1 MTLVVVFIYIVH
13 QVDAVSKICPI
24 STTHLCVCINNI
36 IDCDDHGFAVI
47 PSFTP
52 ARYHFLVLSHNNITT
67 IGGTAFA
74 SLNVSS
80 IDLSYNMIATIDDRA
95 FGGIESFLEV
105 LNLAHNKL
113 TTLHPALSTLSVLKS
128 LDVTWNPIAASTSSS
143 SSHGHHAS
151 SVGGL
156 NSDVMR
162 LIGDTIDIFKFG
174 STEMKEW
181 PDTLLHLNQLKELTV
196 AGLDLYYWP
205 PGSFHGFEQ
214 TLRRLIIDD
223 VNMGAVPVGI
233 AALSHLEEL
242 HLNNLG
248 GSFTDDSLI
257 SLPFAQL
264 AGSLRI
270 LSLTNDGLTYFPE
283 GIKDLLS
290 LESLILDGNRLE
302 FVSDEAIQLLK
313 DSRITILSLRNCNLK
328 RVPGA
333 ISDLSVL
340 RELDLSENIIRSIE
354 STDLQN
360 LTNLQTL
367 KLSNNPLKYIS
378 DNSLC
383 GLNSLEVSETKL
395 ND

>member
-1 MTLVVVFIYIVH
+1 MVH

-24 STTHLCVCINNI
+24 SSTHLCVCTGTT
-36 IDCDDHGFAVI
+36 IDCNGHGFTDI
-47 PSFTP
+47 PQFTP
-52 ARYHFLVLSHNNITT
+52 ERYHYLELNHNNITR

-74 SLNVSS
+74 SLNVTS
-80 IDLSYNMIATIDDRA
+80 IDLSYNMIAAIDDRA
-95 FGGIESFLEV
+95 FGGIETFLVV

-113 TTLHPALSTLSVLKS
+113 TTLHPALSTLSALKS
-128 LDVTWNPIAASTSSS
+128 LDVTWNPILSTSSSSS
-143 SSHGHHAS
+143 SSHGHHTS

-156 NSDVMR
+156 NSEVMR
-162 LIGDTIDIFKFG
+162 LIGDTIDVFKFG
-174 STEMKEW
+174 SSEMKDW
-181 PDTLLHLNQLKELTV
+181 PETLLHLNQLKELTV

-214 TLRRLIIDD
+214 TLRKLIIDG

-290 LESLILDGNRLE
+290 LQSLTLDGNLLE

-313 DSRITILSLRNCNLK
+313 DSNITTLSLRNCNLK

-333 ISDLSVL
+333 VSDLSIL
-340 RELDLSENIIRSIE
+340 TKLDLSENIIRSIE

-367 KLSNNPLKYIS
+367 KLNNNPLKYIS
-378 DNSLC
+378 DNSMC
-383 GLNSLEVSETKL
+383 GLNSLKVS
-395 ND
+395 